1 MTTWIAVAAAIIVMI
16 AVVLM
21 VASSI
26 RRASDA
32 QAAALRQEMQSALSA
47 QAQALSMQV
56 GQMTQQV
63 TQQLGQVS
71 QQLQSGVAAS
81 GNLASQAQKAVADEL
96 KASKET
102 LGQIQ
107 KELGSIG
114 QFGRDLTQATQ
125 TIQMVLGSAQTRG
138 SLGEVALDRLLSDAL
153 PQAAYETQY
162 RFTTG
167 DVVDAVVHLR
177 DKLLP
182 IDSKFPLDDFK
193 KIAELGEDARK
204 GFAQAVKMH
213 ADAISKKYILP
224 DQGTLTLALM
234 FVPSENV
241 YYELLMTSDS
251 KGTPLDAYCRNKG
264 VVAVSPNTLYA
275 HLNVILLGLRG
286 MQVEEN
292 AHRLLDSLGGLKKQ
306 FDTFTEVFE
315 KLGTHLRNAQQSHSE
330 ADRKL
335 ERARNSLEQMA
346 QGALPEAASKVLEAG
361 AKD

>member
-1 MTTWIAVAAAIIVMI
+1 MNLAIAAAAVIVI
-16 AVVLM
+16 LAVVWLM
-21 VASSI
+21 TSSM
-26 RRASDA
+26 RRASES
-32 QAAALRQEMQSALSA
+32 QSAALRQEMQAALAA
-47 QAQALSMQV
+47 QAQSVATQV
-56 GQMTQQV
+56 GQLAQQV

-71 QQLQSGVAAS
+71 QQLQTGVAAT

-107 KELGSIG
+107 RELGSIE
-114 QFGRDLTQATQ
+114 QFGRDLKQATQ
-125 TIQMVLGSAQTRG
+125 TIEHVLGSAQTRG
-138 SLGEVALDRLLSDAL
+138 SLGEVALERLLSDAL
-153 PQAAYETQY
+153 PQSAYETQY

-167 DVVDAVVHLR
+167 DVADAVVHLR

-193 KIAELGEDARK
+193 KIAEQGEDARK
-204 GFAQAVKMH
+204 GFAQAVKLH

-241 YYELLMTSDS
+241 YYELLMTSDA
-251 KGTPLDAYCRNKG
+251 KGTPLDAYCRGKG

-292 AHRLLDSLGGLKKQ
+292 ARRLLDSLGGLKKQ

-346 QGALPEAASKVLEAG
+346 QGALPEAASKALEAG